1 MPNKNLKETKNDG
14 TPANLTIYQ
23 YKKNAIVALERRVK
37 NRLIFDKQ
45 RFTIHLISKEVLN
58 MAYSAELY
66 DEIIQFVKPMVDKT
80 KQAAEEFTAA

>member
-1 MPNKNLKETKNDG
+1 
-14 TPANLTIYQ
+14 
-23 YKKNAIVALERRVK
+23 
-37 NRLIFDKQ
+37 
-45 RFTIHLISKEVLN
+45 